1 MTTIMEKYAQ
11 KKKWKKTAKMPKTLT
26 GGIFKVRVSFFSFYF

>member
-26 GGIFKVRVSFFSFYF
+26 GGDL

>member
-11 KKKWKKTAKMPKTLT
+11 KKKLEENTQNVQNINRGYL
-26 GGIFKVRVSFFSFYF
+26 